1 MSNGLKALRDKRLF
15 LVLAVC
21 AIVALVL
28 AFVFGGPADQMKGV
42 IAALVVLLIAS
53 VVAYVVKK

>member
-1 MSNGLKALRDKRLF
+1 MSNGIKSLKDKRLF

-21 AIVALVL
+21 AIAALAL
-28 AFVFGGPADQMKGV
+28 AFAFGGPPDQVKAI

>member
-1 MSNGLKALRDKRLF
+1 MPDGIKSLGNKRLF

-21 AIVALVL
+21 AIAALVL
-28 AFVFGGPADQMKGV
+28 AFAFGGPADQMKGV

-53 VVAYVVKK
+53 VIAYVVKK